1 MDSALIIIDKPPYG
15 WEDAFSGYYVA
26 IACLNRDFDADV
38 FLVGDGVYAAL
49 ENQKSQETLK
59 FPNVGE
65 LAYLVF
71 PEGSIFV
78 HKDSMEERGISG
90 KELVESA
97 QVIDD
102 GELFEIL
109 ESKMGKT
116 AFIKF

>member
-1 MDSALIIIDKPPYG
+1 M
-15 WEDAFSGYYVA
+15 A

-38 FLVGDGVYAAL
+38 FLIGDGVYSAL

-78 HKDSMEERGISG
+78 HKNSMDERGILED
-90 KELVESA
+90 ELVESA

-102 GELFEIL
+102 EELFEIL
-109 ESKMGKT
+109 ESKMGNT

>member
-1 MDSALIIIDKPPYG
+1 
-15 WEDAFSGYYVA
+15 VA

-49 ENQKSQETLK
+49 DNQRSQEALK

-78 HKDSMEERGISG
+78 HKASMEKRGILDE
-90 KELVESA
+90 ELVESV

-102 GELFEIL
+102 EELFEIL
-109 ESKMGKT
+109 ESKIGKT